1 MNDKLLFQFS
11 RAGHRLKIYI
21 QKQMKAQGIDL
32 SPGQA
37 GILFL
42 LNRQDAMKMSEL
54 GGVLEIDN
62 SAITRLVDKL
72 ESSGFVERGMNPQ
85 DRRQY
90 LVSITET
97 GRTEIQKMKAIV
109 NQTNEII
116 KQGFS
121 DAEIDCFVRVMK
133 SFYEKF
139 K

>member
-1 MNDKLLFQFS
+1 MDDKLLFQFS
-11 RAGHRLKIYI
+11 RAGHRLKTYI
-21 QKQMKAQGIDL
+21 QNQMKAQGVDL

-42 LNRQDAMKMSEL
+42 LNRQDAMIMSEL
-54 GGVLEIDN
+54 GGILEIDN

-72 ESSGFVERGMNPQ
+72 EAMGFAERGMNPQ

-90 LVSITET
+90 LISITEA
-97 GRTEIQKMKAIV
+97 GRTEIQKMKAIA

-121 DAEIDCFVRVMK
+121 DVEIECFVKVIQ
-133 SFYEKF
+133 SFHEKF